1 VTQVYASQGRLG
13 VQCGFVEA
21 SAHRRML
28 PKASNGCRLTWPSG
42 AAMTMRFALRDERK
56 PPVVSGFVPS
66 DGLMNRPSLLMSH
79 RGALPVGSANMPPAV
94 LLGV

>member
-1 VTQVYASQGRLG
+1 
-13 VQCGFVEA
+13 
-21 SAHRRML
+21 
-28 PKASNGCRLTWPSG
+28 
-42 AAMTMRFALRDERK
+42 
-56 PPVVSGFVPS
+56 VPS